1 MMTHPDARTS
11 DTNSAETIQQ
21 DINLSELERDF
32 INNYQGNFPLVEQP
46 FAAIAEAL
54 SCDEDEL
61 IKTVKNLKEQKILT
75 RFGPLY
81 DAARLGGGLTL
92 AAISVPE
99 NRYEIVTALVNT
111 YPEVAHNYRREHELN
126 MWFVI
131 ATETPVELI
140 KVISSIEKTT
150 GLAVY
155 NFPKQQEFYIG
166 LWLNL
171 DENNKVSTG
180 PVPENTDS
188 RTADDADI
196 IISKDYQLDDTD
208 RKILRVTQ
216 SGLPIESHPFL
227 SIAHNISLTENDVI
241 QRLKQMLTNKIIRRI
256 GAVPNHYKLGLTAN
270 GMTVWDVADD
280 KVAELGNKLGKLDFV
295 SHCYQ
300 RPRHLP
306 MWRYNMFAMVHVS
319 NRDEVND
326 KVKIIK
332 QLLGDDCRAHDTLYS
347 SAILKKTGLRLAA

>member
-1 MMTHPDARTS
+1 MMTHPDTSIS
-11 DTNSAETIQQ
+11 DTSAADTVRQ
-21 DINLSELERDF
+21 DINLSKLERDF
-32 INNYQGNFPLVEQP
+32 INSYQGNFPLIEQP
-46 FAAIAEAL
+46 FAAIAEEL

-92 AAISVPE
+92 AAMTVPE
-99 NRYEIVTALVNT
+99 SRFEIVTALVNT

-150 GLAVY
+150 CLTVY

-171 DENNKVSTG
+171 NENNEVSTG
-180 PVPENTDS
+180 PVPESTAPDTTDDTDGVAAS
-188 RTADDADI
+188 
-196 IISKDYQLDDTD
+196 DYKLDDTD

-241 QRLKQMLTNKIIRRI
+241 QRLKQMLACGVIRRI

-270 GMTVWDVADD
+270 GMTVWDVADE
-280 KVAELGNKLGKLDFV
+280 KVTELGNKLGKLDFV

-306 MWRYNMFAMVHVS
+306 TWRYNMFAMVHGS
-319 NRDEVND
+319 NRDEVNE
-326 KVKIIK
+326 KVKIIE
-332 QLLGDDCRAHDTLYS
+332 QLLADDCRAHDTLYS